1 MREEIVLET
10 LCFTHSEVVA
20 NLHQRAFDE
29 NWSAKEFQN
38 LITLPASFGFLALK
52 GGLPIGF
59 VLCQGDDVEAE
70 IITIASDPDCERRGV
85 GTILVQ
91 RVFEQ
96 TQRLFLEV
104 AEDNIKAMSF
114 YVKQGF
120 ETIGKRPRYYN
131 RGNGNRCDALVMQ
144 KEVS

>member
-1 MREEIVLET
+1 MREEIVLEA
-10 LCFTHSEVVA
+10 LCVAHSEVVA

-38 LITLPASFGFLALK
+38 LITMPASFGFLALK
-52 GGLPIGF
+52 GALPVGF

-70 IITIASDPDCERRGV
+70 IITIASDPACERRGI
-85 GTILVQ
+85 GTILLQCVLK
-91 RVFEQ
+91 Q

-104 AEDNIKAMSF
+104 AEDNIKAINF
-114 YVKQGF
+114 YEKQDF
-120 ETIGKRPRYYN
+120 QTIGKRPRYYN
-131 RGNGNRCDALVMQ
+131 RGSGNHCDALVMQ